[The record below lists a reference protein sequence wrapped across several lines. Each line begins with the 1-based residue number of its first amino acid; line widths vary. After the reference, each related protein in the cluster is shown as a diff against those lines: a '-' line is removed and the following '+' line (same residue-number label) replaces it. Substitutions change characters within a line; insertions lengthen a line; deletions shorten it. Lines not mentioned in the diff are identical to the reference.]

1 MERRTLLRSV
11 GISGRGRKARWLHGT
26 LGLIRHVKRAPDRSL
41 WLTTGNDGGRDKVV
55 RATVG

>member
-1 MERRTLLRSV
+1 V